1 MGIIKI
7 QTTLRAISIAY
18 FLEALVLFVATV
30 AIVWG
35 MTTSQAGALL
45 TNSALV
51 VLTLS
56 AGVWLTFAGIAITKG
71 KRWARSAGVFWQLIQ
86 LAIALGTF
94 EASLLGGFAIGA
106 AGLAI
111 IKPASASDVT
121 VEATQFISIGDVP
134 HGTVPHAP

>member
-1 MGIIKI
+1 MGKFKI
-7 QTTLRAISIAY
+7 ETTLRAISVAF

-56 AGVWLTFAGIAITKG
+56 AGVWLTFAGIAISKG

-94 EASLLGGFAIGA
+94 EASLLGGFAIA
-106 AGLAI
+106 LPSLAVLFTLFSSEVV
-111 IKPASASDVT
+111 K
-121 VEATQFISIGDVP
+121 ATSESK
-134 HGTVPHAP
+134 

>member
-1 MGIIKI
+1 MGKFNI
-7 QTTLRAISIAY
+7 QTTLRAISVAF
-18 FLEALVLFVATV
+18 FLEALVLFVATI
-30 AIVWG
+30 AIIWG

-94 EASLLGGFAIGA
+94 EASLLGGFAIA
-106 AGLAI
+106 LPSLAVLLTLFSSEVV
-111 IKPASASDVT
+111 K
-121 VEATQFISIGDVP
+121 ATSESK
-134 HGTVPHAP
+134 

>member
-1 MGIIKI
+1 MGKFKI
-7 QTTLRAISIAY
+7 QTTLRAISVAF

-51 VLTLS
+51 ILTLS
-56 AGVWLTFAGIAITKG
+56 AGVWLTFAGMAITKG

-94 EASLLGGFAIGA
+94 EASLLGGFAIA
-106 AGLAI
+106 LPSLAVLFTLFSSEVV
-111 IKPASASDVT
+111 K
-121 VEATQFISIGDVP
+121 ATSESK
-134 HGTVPHAP
+134 

>member
-1 MGIIKI
+1 MGKFNI
-7 QTTLRAISIAY
+7 QTTLRAISVAF
-18 FLEALVLFVATV
+18 FLEALVLYVATV
-30 AIVWG
+30 AIIWG

-94 EASLLGGFAIGA
+94 EASLLGGFAIA
-106 AGLAI
+106 LPSLAVLFTLFSSEVV
-111 IKPASASDVT
+111 K
-121 VEATQFISIGDVP
+121 ATSESK
-134 HGTVPHAP
+134 

>member
-1 MGIIKI
+1 MGKFKI
-7 QTTLRAISIAY
+7 ETTLRAISVAF

-56 AGVWLTFAGIAITKG
+56 AGVWLTFAGMAITKG

-86 LAIALGTF
+86 VAIALGTF
-94 EASLLGGFAIGA
+94 EASLLGGFAIA
-106 AGLAI
+106 LPSLAVLFTLFSSEVV
-111 IKPASASDVT
+111 KATSD
-121 VEATQFISIGDVP
+121 SR
-134 HGTVPHAP
+134 

>member
-1 MGIIKI
+1 MGKFKI
-7 QTTLRAISIAY
+7 ETTLRAISVAF

-30 AIVWG
+30 AIIWG

-56 AGVWLTFAGIAITKG
+56 AGVWLTFAGVAITKG

-86 LAIALGTF
+86 IAIALGTF
-94 EASLLGGFAIGA
+94 EASLLGGFAIA
-106 AGLAI
+106 LPSLAVLFTLFSSEVV
-111 IKPASASDVT
+111 K
-121 VEATQFISIGDVP
+121 ATSESK
-134 HGTVPHAP
+134 

>member
-1 MGIIKI
+1 MGKFKI
-7 QTTLRAISIAY
+7 ETTLRAISVAF

-51 VLTLS
+51 ALTLS
-56 AGVWLTFAGIAITKG
+56 AGVWLTFAGMAITKG

-94 EASLLGGFAIGA
+94 EASLLGGFAIA
-106 AGLAI
+106 LPSLAVLFTLFSSEVV
-111 IKPASASDVT
+111 K
-121 VEATQFISIGDVP
+121 ATSESK
-134 HGTVPHAP
+134 

>member
-1 MGIIKI
+1 MGKFKI
-7 QTTLRAISIAY
+7 ETTLRAISVAF

-30 AIVWG
+30 AIIWG

-94 EASLLGGFAIGA
+94 KASLLGGFAIA
-106 AGLAI
+106 LPSLAVLFTLFSSEVV
-111 IKPASASDVT
+111 K
-121 VEATQFISIGDVP
+121 ATSESR
-134 HGTVPHAP
+134 

>member
-1 MGIIKI
+1 MGKIKI
-7 QTTLRAISIAY
+7 QTTLWAISVAF

-30 AIVWG
+30 AIIWG

-94 EASLLGGFAIGA
+94 EASLLGGFAIA
-106 AGLAI
+106 LPSLAVLFTLFSSEVV
-111 IKPASASDVT
+111 K
-121 VEATQFISIGDVP
+121 ATSESK
-134 HGTVPHAP
+134 

>member
-1 MGIIKI
+1 MGKIKI
-7 QTTLRAISIAY
+7 QTTLRAISVAF

-30 AIVWG
+30 AIIWG

-94 EASLLGGFAIGA
+94 EASLLGGFAIA
-106 AGLAI
+106 LPSLAVLFTLFSSEVV
-111 IKPASASDVT
+111 K
-121 VEATQFISIGDVP
+121 ATSESK
-134 HGTVPHAP
+134 

>member
-1 MGIIKI
+1 MGKIKI
-7 QTTLRAISIAY
+7 ETTLRAISVAF

-56 AGVWLTFAGIAITKG
+56 AGVWLTFAGMAITKG

-94 EASLLGGFAIGA
+94 EASLLGGFAIA
-106 AGLAI
+106 LPSLAVLFTLFSSEVV
-111 IKPASASDVT
+111 K
-121 VEATQFISIGDVP
+121 ATSESK
-134 HGTVPHAP
+134 

>member
-1 MGIIKI
+1 MGKFKI
-7 QTTLRAISIAY
+7 ETTLRAISVAF

-56 AGVWLTFAGIAITKG
+56 AGVWLTFAGMAITKG

-86 LAIALGTF
+86 IAIALGTF
-94 EASLLGGFAIGA
+94 EASLLGGFAIA
-106 AGLAI
+106 LPSLAVLFTLFSSEVV
-111 IKPASASDVT
+111 K
-121 VEATQFISIGDVP
+121 ATSESK
-134 HGTVPHAP
+134 

>member
-1 MGIIKI
+1 MGKFKI
-7 QTTLRAISIAY
+7 ETTLRAISVAF

-94 EASLLGGFAIGA
+94 KASLLGGFAIA
-106 AGLAI
+106 LPSLAVLFTLFSSEVV
-111 IKPASASDVT
+111 K
-121 VEATQFISIGDVP
+121 ATSESR
-134 HGTVPHAP
+134 

>member
-1 MGIIKI
+1 MGKFKI
-7 QTTLRAISIAY
+7 ETTLRAISVAF

-30 AIVWG
+30 AIIWG

-45 TNSALV
+45 INSALV

-94 EASLLGGFAIGA
+94 KASLLGGFAIA
-106 AGLAI
+106 LPSLAVLFTLFSSEVV
-111 IKPASASDVT
+111 K
-121 VEATQFISIGDVP
+121 ATSESR
-134 HGTVPHAP
+134 

>member
-1 MGIIKI
+1 MGKFKI
-7 QTTLRAISIAY
+7 ETTLRAISVAF
-18 FLEALVLFVATV
+18 FLEALVLYVATV

-51 VLTLS
+51 VLTFS

-94 EASLLGGFAIGA
+94 EASLLGGFAIA
-106 AGLAI
+106 LPSLAVL
-111 IKPASASDVT
+111 VT
-121 VEATQFISIGDVP
+121 LFSSEVVKATSESK
-134 HGTVPHAP
+134 

>member
-1 MGIIKI
+1 MGKIKI
-7 QTTLRAISIAY
+7 QTTLRAISVAF

-30 AIVWG
+30 AIIWG

-94 EASLLGGFAIGA
+94 EASLLVGFAIA
-106 AGLAI
+106 LPSLAVLFTLFSSEVV
-111 IKPASASDVT
+111 KATS
-121 VEATQFISIGDVP
+121 EAK
-134 HGTVPHAP
+134 

>member
-1 MGIIKI
+1 MGKFKI
-7 QTTLRAISIAY
+7 ETTLRAISVAF

-30 AIVWG
+30 AIIWG

-56 AGVWLTFAGIAITKG
+56 AGVWLTFAGMAITKG

-94 EASLLGGFAIGA
+94 EASLLGGFAIA
-106 AGLAI
+106 LPSLAVLFTLFSSEVV
-111 IKPASASDVT
+111 K
-121 VEATQFISIGDVP
+121 ATSESK
-134 HGTVPHAP
+134 

>member
-1 MGIIKI
+1 MGKFKI
-7 QTTLRAISIAY
+7 QTTLRAISVAF
-18 FLEALVLFVATV
+18 FLEALVLFVATA
-30 AIVWG
+30 AIIWG

-94 EASLLGGFAIGA
+94 EASLLGGFAIA
-106 AGLAI
+106 LASLAVLFTLFSSEVV
-111 IKPASASDVT
+111 K
-121 VEATQFISIGDVP
+121 ATSESK
-134 HGTVPHAP
+134 

>member
-1 MGIIKI
+1 MGKFKI
-7 QTTLRAISIAY
+7 ETTLRAISVAF

-56 AGVWLTFAGIAITKG
+56 AGVWLTFAGMAITKG

-94 EASLLGGFAIGA
+94 EASLLGGFAIA
-106 AGLAI
+106 LPSLAVLFTLFSSEVV
-111 IKPASASDVT
+111 K
-121 VEATQFISIGDVP
+121 ATSESK
-134 HGTVPHAP
+134 

>member
-1 MGIIKI
+1 MGKIKI
-7 QTTLRAISIAY
+7 QTTLRAISVAF
-18 FLEALVLFVATV
+18 FLEALVLYVATV

-35 MTTSQAGALL
+35 MTTSQAGSLL

-94 EASLLGGFAIGA
+94 EASLLGGFAIA
-106 AGLAI
+106 LPSLAVLFTLFSSEVV
-111 IKPASASDVT
+111 K
-121 VEATQFISIGDVP
+121 ATSESK
-134 HGTVPHAP
+134 

>member
-1 MGIIKI
+1 MGKIKI
-7 QTTLRAISIAY
+7 QTTLRAISVAF
-18 FLEALVLFVATV
+18 FLEALVLYVATV

-86 LAIALGTF
+86 IAIALGTF
-94 EASLLGGFAIGA
+94 EASLVGGFAIA
-106 AGLAI
+106 LPSLAVLFTLFSSEVV
-111 IKPASASDVT
+111 K
-121 VEATQFISIGDVP
+121 ATSESK
-134 HGTVPHAP
+134 

>member
-1 MGIIKI
+1 MGKFNI
-7 QTTLRAISIAY
+7 QTTLRAISVAF

-30 AIVWG
+30 AIIWG

-94 EASLLGGFAIGA
+94 EASLLGGFAIA
-106 AGLAI
+106 LPSLAVLFTMFSSEVV
-111 IKPASASDVT
+111 K
-121 VEATQFISIGDVP
+121 ATSESK
-134 HGTVPHAP
+134 

>member
-1 MGIIKI
+1 MGKIKI
-7 QTTLRAISIAY
+7 QTTLRAISVAF

-94 EASLLGGFAIGA
+94 EASLLGGFAIA
-106 AGLAI
+106 LPSLAVLFTLFSSEVV
-111 IKPASASDVT
+111 K
-121 VEATQFISIGDVP
+121 ATSGSK
-134 HGTVPHAP
+134 

>member
-1 MGIIKI
+1 MGKIKI
-7 QTTLRAISIAY
+7 QTTLRAISVAY
-18 FLEALVLFVATV
+18 FLEALVLYVATV
-30 AIVWG
+30 AIIWG

-86 LAIALGTF
+86 IAIALGTF
-94 EASLLGGFAIGA
+94 EASLLGGFAIA
-106 AGLAI
+106 LPSLAVLFTLFSSEVV
-111 IKPASASDVT
+111 K
-121 VEATQFISIGDVP
+121 ATSESK
-134 HGTVPHAP
+134 

>member
-1 MGIIKI
+1 MGKFNI
-7 QTTLRAISIAY
+7 QTTLRAISVAF
-18 FLEALVLFVATV
+18 FLEALVLYVATV
-30 AIVWG
+30 AIIWG

-86 LAIALGTF
+86 IAIALGTF
-94 EASLLGGFAIGA
+94 EASLVGGFAIA
-106 AGLAI
+106 LPSLAVLFTLFSSEVV
-111 IKPASASDVT
+111 K
-121 VEATQFISIGDVP
+121 ATSESK
-134 HGTVPHAP
+134 

>member
-1 MGIIKI
+1 MGKIKI
-7 QTTLRAISIAY
+7 QTTLRAISVAF

-30 AIVWG
+30 AIFWG

-94 EASLLGGFAIGA
+94 EASLVGGFAIA
-106 AGLAI
+106 LPSLAVLFTLFSSEVV
-111 IKPASASDVT
+111 K
-121 VEATQFISIGDVP
+121 ATSESK
-134 HGTVPHAP
+134 

>member
-1 MGIIKI
+1 MGKFKI
-7 QTTLRAISIAY
+7 ETTLRAISVAF

-30 AIVWG
+30 AIIWG

-94 EASLLGGFAIGA
+94 EASLLGGFAIA
-106 AGLAI
+106 LPSLAVLFTLFSSEVV
-111 IKPASASDVT
+111 K
-121 VEATQFISIGDVP
+121 ATSESK
-134 HGTVPHAP
+134 

>member
-1 MGIIKI
+1 MGKIKI
-7 QTTLRAISIAY
+7 QTTLRAISVAF

-30 AIVWG
+30 AIIWG

-94 EASLLGGFAIGA
+94 EASLLGGFAIA
-106 AGLAI
+106 LPSLAVLFTLFSSEVV
-111 IKPASASDVT
+111 KATS
-121 VEATQFISIGDVP
+121 EAK
-134 HGTVPHAP
+134 